1 MRMLVNFIDVQTHEA
16 KASHYDQ
23 IVPIPK
29 VGDEVNHAQADRT
42 YTVTRVILHYL
53 SGGLEAHTLVQPTV
67 GGRFEIAMKPV

>member
-16 KASHYDQ
+16 KAFHYDQ

-42 YTVTRVILHYL
+42 YTVTRVILHYSL
-53 SGGLEAHTLVQPTV
+53 VGLKPTFWFSRPLV
-67 GGRFEIAMKPV
+67 GGSKSL